1 MNTGTAGND
10 GPDGGV
16 AGGLGRA
23 YWRLWTSSTLSNLA
37 DGLFQVALPLVAIGL
52 TRAPTSIAGLT
63 VALSLPWLLVA
74 LPAGAIADRQD
85 RRRLMLGANL
95 ARAALLGVLTVA
107 AAADAASMWLLYL
120 VALGAGVAETLYDTS
135 AQSMLPQLVRR
146 DQLSRANGRLFG
158 AQLTANEFVGPPLGG
173 ALVLAGA
180 ALAFAV
186 PAALWLA
193 AVGALLLL
201 SGPFRVA
208 RAQRTTLRTDVAEGL
223 RFLWRHRILRTLA
236 VMTGVFNLASNGL
249 FAIFVLYAVGPGSAM
264 ELTEPGYGVLLATL
278 AAGSL
283 TGSLLAEPLERRLGR
298 ARTLTLAFSMAALIA
313 LTPALTADPV
323 LVGLAF
329 FGGGMAIIVS
339 NVITV
344 SLRQLI
350 TPDRLLGR
358 VNSGYRLFAWG
369 TRPIG
374 ALTGGVLG
382 QLVGLRPVF
391 VAMGML
397 MLSVLVG
404 MRIVTDA
411 AMDAAATEAG

>member
-1 MNTGTAGND
+1 
-10 GPDGGV
+10 
-16 AGGLGRA
+16 
-23 YWRLWTSSTLSNLA
+23 
-37 DGLFQVALPLVAIGL
+37 
-52 TRAPTSIAGLT
+52 
-63 VALSLPWLLVA
+63 
-74 LPAGAIADRQD
+74 
-85 RRRLMLGANL
+85 
-95 ARAALLGVLTVA
+95 
-107 AAADAASMWLLYL
+107 MWLLYL

-283 TGSLLAEPLERRLGR
+283 TGSLLAEPLERWLGR